1 MEAPSPVLM
10 AAFFAV
16 GRSPWVSV
24 ESVFLAL
31 WLSHYLY
38 RAFVFPL
45 LLPPS
50 SRPMPVTIV
59 ASGAFFN
66 LVNASLNGMWLFSLS
81 LVRPVAW
88 LHSPAFIVGT
98 TMFAGGYLAHLLADR
113 QLRRLRRENGGARGV
128 PRGWLFRLLSCP
140 NYLGEIVEWTG
151 FAIATWSPTG
161 LLFALWTAAN
171 LVPRAIHHHRWYR
184 ANFPDYPP
192 ERRAVVP
199 FVL

>member
-1 MEAPSPVLM
+1 
-10 AAFFAV
+10 
-16 GRSPWVSV
+16 
-24 ESVFLAL
+24 
-31 WLSHYLY
+31 
-38 RAFVFPL
+38 
-45 LLPPS
+45 
-50 SRPMPVTIV
+50 
-59 ASGAFFN
+59 
-66 LVNASLNGMWLFSLS
+66 MWLFSLS

-140 NYLGEIVEWTG
+140 NYFGEIVEWTG